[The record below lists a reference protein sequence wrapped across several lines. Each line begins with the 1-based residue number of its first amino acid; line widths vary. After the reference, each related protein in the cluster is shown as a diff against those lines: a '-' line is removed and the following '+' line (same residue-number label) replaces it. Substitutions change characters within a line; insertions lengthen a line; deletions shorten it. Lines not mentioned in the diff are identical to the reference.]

1 MQNMDLR
8 FETYDHIDFDTWSAL
23 WADYIGPSAALVHGS
38 VHQHTFSRI
47 RHADTGLLGL
57 LAVTDRPVGFAHYY
71 FHPSSYS
78 LTDACTLE
86 DLYVAPTARGQG
98 VGRALIQQ
106 VAARAHEAH
115 APALHW
121 KTRATNQAAQAL
133 YERLAT
139 RTEFVCFRMA
149 L

>member
-1 MQNMDLR
+1 MNVTFVGYEQ
-8 FETYDHIDFDTWSAL
+8 IDFPAWRELWVDYMGSSA
-23 WADYIGPSAALVHGS
+23 SLVHDE

-47 RHADTGLLGL
+47 RHANTGLFGVI
-57 LAVTDRPVGFAHYY
+57 AITNRPVGFAHYY

-86 DLYVAPTARGQG
+86 DLYVAPDARGQG
-98 VGRALIQQ
+98 VGRALIGV
-106 VAARAHEAH
+106 VAERARQAH

-121 KTRATNQAAQAL
+121 KTRASNQAAQIL
-133 YERLAT
+133 YESLAV
-139 RTEFVCFRMA
+139 RTEFVSFRMA

>member
-1 MQNMDLR
+1 MDLR
-8 FETYDHIDFDTWSAL
+8 FETYDHIDFDAWYVL
-23 WADYIGPSAALVHGS
+23 WADYMGPGAALVHES

-47 RHADTGLLGL
+47 RHADTGLFGV
-57 LAVTDRPVGFAHYY
+57 LAVTDRPVGFAHYF

-86 DLYVAPTARGQG
+86 DLYVAPAARGKG
-98 VGRALIQQ
+98 VGQALIRE
-106 VAARAHEAH
+106 VAARAREAQ
-115 APALHW
+115 APALNW
-121 KTRATNQAAQAL
+121 KTRATNQTALAL

-139 RTEFVCFRMA
+139 RTEFVSFRMA